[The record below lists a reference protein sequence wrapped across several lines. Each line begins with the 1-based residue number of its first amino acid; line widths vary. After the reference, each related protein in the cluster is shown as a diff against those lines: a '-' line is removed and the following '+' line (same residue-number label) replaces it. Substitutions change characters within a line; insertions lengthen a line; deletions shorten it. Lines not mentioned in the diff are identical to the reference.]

1 MKKLLMVVTAV
12 SISILCCVTA
22 SAQDKY
28 GPNKEECIKYLSFYT
43 DYYKQKNYE
52 AALPSWRK
60 AYELCPPTASYNM
73 LSNGT
78 KLITDLINKNAKN
91 PIYKAELVDSLMVIY
106 DKMIEYHPKYAVST
120 RNNKALNMYN
130 FYKDSPKKLYEGLD
144 EVIAANQ
151 EKVKANILL
160 FQMNTAIGLYK
171 DGMLDEEA
179 VINVY
184 ENAMDLIDKIAPKT
198 EIEKKSN
205 ANVKED
211 IDNLFSQSQVAS
223 CDKLLEIFTPKLAAE
238 SDNLALAKN
247 IVKIMMRTEGC
258 TDNDLFLNAVTTV
271 YNMEPSYTSAYYLY
285 KLNSSRGNYEDA
297 LKYMLE
303 AINSEES
310 DCACDAAYYYELA
323 TYCVK
328 NGKNASGYEYCN
340 KALELDNN
348 IAGKA
353 YFLMGTIWGST
364 VCGGNEIER
373 RAPYWVAV
381 DYMNKAKAA
390 DESLAESANNY
401 IRQYSAFYPQ
411 AAEAFMYDIV
421 AGQSYTV
428 SCNGMR
434 AVTTVRTQK

>member
-1 MKKLLMVVTAV
+1 MKKLLILVSAAV
-12 SISILCCVTA
+12 LSTLCCNVV

-43 DYYKQKNYE
+43 DYYKQKNYD

-60 AYELCPPTASYNM
+60 AYSLCPPTASYNL

-78 KLITDLINKNAKN
+78 KLISNLINKNAKN
-91 PIYKAELVDSLMVIY
+91 PIYKAELVDSLMTIY
-106 DKMIEYHPKYAVST
+106 DQMIENYPKYAVGS

-130 FYKDSPKKLYEGLD
+130 FYKDEPKKLYEGLD
-144 EVIAANQ
+144 AVISANQ
-151 EKVKANILL
+151 EKTKANILL
-160 FQMNTAIGLYK
+160 FHVNTAISLYK
-171 DGMLDEEA
+171 DGVLDEET

-184 ENAMDLIDKIAPKT
+184 ENAMDLIAKIEPKT

-205 ANVKED
+205 EKIKED

-223 CDKLLEIFTPKLAAE
+223 CEKLLEIFTPKLEADP
-238 SDNLALAKN
+238 SVDLAKN
-247 IVKIMMRTEGC
+247 IVKIMVK
-258 TDNDLFLNAVTTV
+258 TDDCANNELFLNAVTIV
-271 YNMEPSYTSAYYLY
+271 YNNEPSHTAAYSLY
-285 KLNSSRGNYEDA
+285 RLNSARDNFDDA
-297 LKYMLE
+297 HKYMLE
-303 AINSEES
+303 AIESAES
-310 DCACDAAYYYELA
+310 DNAADAGYYFELA

-328 NGKNASGYEYCN
+328 NGKNSVAYDYCN
-340 KALELDNN
+340 KALALDDS
-348 IAGKA
+348 IAGKV

-364 VCGGNEIER
+364 VCGGNDIER
-373 RAPYWVAV
+373 RAPYWVAI

-401 IRQYSAFYPQ
+401 IRQYSAFFPQ
-411 AAEAFMYDIV
+411 AAEAFMYDVV

-434 AVTTVRTQK
+434 ATTTVRTQK